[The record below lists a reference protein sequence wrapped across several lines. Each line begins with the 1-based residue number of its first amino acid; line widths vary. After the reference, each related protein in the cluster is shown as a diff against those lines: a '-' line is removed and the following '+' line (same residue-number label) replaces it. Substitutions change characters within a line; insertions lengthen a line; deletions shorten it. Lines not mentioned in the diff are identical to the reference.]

1 MSSTD
6 PKPANPAVS
15 RPVSA
20 EELAQASAANDLQT
34 ALQRIASHIGDV
46 DRRHSRSLD
55 DMQAQLDQVGRR
67 VDQARTAA
75 AEPHAGTLGRLE
87 QEIAALSDRIASFGQ
102 ARQSQKGDTPADRE
116 PWDAQSAEALTQAYE
131 MMQAEL
137 AAGRRGRRAPEPAR
151 SAPARYPVSGLP
163 TSEQGSAID
172 KAWLDSRL
180 AGIAVALQQSL
191 AENNPA
197 KSLAALGQRL
207 DQMEARLETRL
218 GDVSARLGS
227 DWLQVVEDHVKE
239 LSTQFEATSR
249 QLARLDTIDGQLQ
262 QITRALDEKHQS
274 AQTQQPSG
282 LAEEAIEALIDS
294 AAERAVSRLAATLPA
309 PEAERGHRIDALEGM
324 MQDYIAERRR
334 GEETTAGMLHTIEEA
349 LIRIIDRIDAIE
361 APAPGVHGG
370 GEAADV
376 SGMDLEGAR
385 LAEAYATGARVLGQ
399 SPAKPTLDASDYVPS
414 SERRQEPSLAGE
426 PVVADRDAG
435 ADADAA
441 AAEAAQAR
449 QELRAS
455 AMRAKVKAQAAPEET
470 AAAGPSQLRADA
482 PMAGDKP
489 SKSSG
494 GFRSRLLIGGAM
506 ALLFSAGYLTVDRLI
521 ARGVPAGEQ
530 QAATPN
536 PQAGTRTGVAPG
548 PSQPSARSTIAEP
561 QAEKPAIAPT
571 AKEDTIKPVPVP
583 QPAERKTPAPAGDTN
598 QVEQGT
604 GQKTTTRH
612 LAGLQ
617 VPEPV
622 RQPAAEPA
630 AVAPQDPAAAALQDG
645 QLAGA
650 APTIDALPTGIGS
663 NALREAAVKGD
674 PTAQFEIATRFAE
687 GNGVPQDQ
695 KQAFAWYERA
705 AMRGLASSQFRLG
718 AYYERGIGVTADAER
733 AKVWYRRAADQG
745 HVRAMHN
752 LGVLVAGRG
761 QEQGDYAGASHW
773 FKEAAKRGYVDSQ
786 FNLATLYA
794 HGRGVPKD
802 LVESYMWFAL
812 AARSGDAGSLR
823 RLEEIKAQLD
833 PLEIEVAER
842 KLVAWRAEGAEA
854 PPVQAS
860 R

>member
-1 MSSTD
+1 MS
-6 PKPANPAVS
+6 PAWIWRAHASP
-15 RPVSA
+15 RPTPPVHACSA
-20 EELAQASAANDLQT
+20 
-34 ALQRIASHIGDV
+34 
-46 DRRHSRSLD
+46 
-55 DMQAQLDQVGRR
+55 
-67 VDQARTAA
+67 
-75 AEPHAGTLGRLE
+75 
-87 QEIAALSDRIASFGQ
+87 
-102 ARQSQKGDTPADRE
+102 
-116 PWDAQSAEALTQAYE
+116 
-131 MMQAEL
+131 
-137 AAGRRGRRAPEPAR
+137 
-151 SAPARYPVSGLP
+151 
-163 TSEQGSAID
+163 
-172 KAWLDSRL
+172 KA
-180 AGIAVALQQSL
+180 
-191 AENNPA
+191 
-197 KSLAALGQRL
+197 
-207 DQMEARLETRL
+207 
-218 GDVSARLGS
+218 
-227 DWLQVVEDHVKE
+227 
-239 LSTQFEATSR
+239 
-249 QLARLDTIDGQLQ
+249 
-262 QITRALDEKHQS
+262 
-274 AQTQQPSG
+274 
-282 LAEEAIEALIDS
+282 
-294 AAERAVSRLAATLPA
+294 
-309 PEAERGHRIDALEGM
+309 
-324 MQDYIAERRR
+324 
-334 GEETTAGMLHTIEEA
+334 
-349 LIRIIDRIDAIE
+349 
-361 APAPGVHGG
+361 
-370 GEAADV
+370 
-376 SGMDLEGAR
+376 
-385 LAEAYATGARVLGQ
+385 
-399 SPAKPTLDASDYVPS
+399 PAKPTLDASDYVPS

-854 PPVQAS
+854 PPS
-860 R
+860 RPAGRLGPAPGSRTAFRGGGIGAPFSILRAQTPACLHFAGT